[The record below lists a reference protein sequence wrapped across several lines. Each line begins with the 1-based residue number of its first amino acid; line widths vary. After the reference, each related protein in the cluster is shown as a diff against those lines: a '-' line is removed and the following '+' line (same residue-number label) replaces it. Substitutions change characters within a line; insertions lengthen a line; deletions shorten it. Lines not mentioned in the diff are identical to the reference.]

1 MEHLVKHYKYT
12 LPSSWYVRIHNKSY
26 ANKDTITIP
35 VTEEEYNIISRK
47 TITVTDDDEYT
58 SYSISNPY
66 VLLWQIERYF
76 YGEKTLEN
84 ILETIKMFAW
94 FNCVSAIKQ
103 FDVYDDIIKQE
114 ILLLSFK
121 HYNEELLDY
130 VIQYVSLKDIA
141 IFFKKHAKL
150 FKSLGQITKTLK
162 HLYTYISVANIVT
175 KKLLIKKVLVINVL
189 KVINHEIKYSINGI
203 DIKNVLFLYGI

>member
-1 MEHLVKHYKYT
+1 MY
-12 LPSSWYVRIHNKSY
+12 SSWYVRIHNKSY

-35 VTEEEYNIISRK
+35 VEEEEYNIISRK
-47 TITVTDDDEYT
+47 TINVIDDEEYT

-66 VLLWQIERYF
+66 VLLWQVERYF

-84 ILETIKMFAW
+84 TLETLKMFAW
-94 FNCVSAIKQ
+94 FNCISAIKQ
-103 FDVYDDIIKQE
+103 FDVSNDIIKQE

-121 HYNEELLDY
+121 HHNEELLDY
-130 VIQYVSLKDIA
+130 IIKYVSCEEIA

-150 FKSLGQITKTLK
+150 FESLGQRTKSFK
-162 HLYTYISVANIVT
+162 YFYTYIGIGNIVT
-175 KKLLIKKVLVINVL
+175 KKHLIGKDLVINVL
-189 KVINHEIKYSINGI
+189 KVINHEIKYSGIGI